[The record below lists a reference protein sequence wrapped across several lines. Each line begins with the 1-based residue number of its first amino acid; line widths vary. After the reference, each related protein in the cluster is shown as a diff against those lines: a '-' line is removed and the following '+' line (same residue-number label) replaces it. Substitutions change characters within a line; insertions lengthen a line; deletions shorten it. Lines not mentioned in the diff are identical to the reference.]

1 MTIGFDADVK
11 SALKPTINGN
21 KANATIWPGPMDN
34 ASSALDLMDD
44 YDSLQT
50 INETI
55 LSQLTRQYGPQA
67 DAPYMEKV
75 LEFELTEENL

>member
-1 MTIGFDADVK
+1 
-11 SALKPTINGN
+11 
-21 KANATIWPGPMDN
+21 MDN

-67 DAPYMEKV
+67 DAPYLEKV